1 MHYYKSN
8 NEIMQYCIVSNDIA
22 LIMHYRALLKRS
34 GTYTTYSL
42 KKPHEYDRSGYNL
55 YIDSIANM

>member
-8 NEIMQYCIVSNDIA
+8 NEIMQYSIFSNDIA

-34 GTYTTYSL
+34 DI
-42 KKPHEYDRSGYNL
+42 E
-55 YIDSIANM
+55 DSIFNISINLTDSY

>member
-1 MHYYKSN
+1 MHYYKNS

-34 GTYTTYSL
+34 DT
-42 KKPHEYDRSGYNL
+42 HL
-55 YIDSIANM
+55 YQPF